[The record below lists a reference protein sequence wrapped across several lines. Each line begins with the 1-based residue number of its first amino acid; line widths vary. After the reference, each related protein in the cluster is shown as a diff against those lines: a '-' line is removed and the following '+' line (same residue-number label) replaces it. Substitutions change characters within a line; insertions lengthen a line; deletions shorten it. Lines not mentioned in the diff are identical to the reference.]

1 MKNLTIH
8 RLALG
13 VLMAFVLAFGVQS
26 VVEAQTVAVSG
37 DTAVKG
43 SATGTAVI
51 SVADISNTNTLERS
65 FTLTVTNAKDTD
77 DVQLTATDATITQI
91 KVTSAPSDPASDPD
105 DGGDPEPSPA
115 KDAIV
120 SGNTITFGGLGNKND
135 NADGTSG
142 DPNTASWTF
151 TVTYTVAQLGKYSIN
166 ADHNDANPDIE
177 AYVVR
182 SKGKAAS
189 YELDKATAADITQ
202 TPQESGTNIVVQVV
216 EGNTD
221 QPWVQVDVSIRNGK
235 LYPKGQFLSGSRIYE
250 LNDANDNGYTSLS
263 VFTDSEGKI
272 DVTVSPNRNQTATAT
287 AKISGTSG
295 DHASH
300 TVTYFYNNVTIERV
314 SGNYQHAQ
322 EGERLSQPLVVRVS
336 DGTRAVGNQR
346 VRFTASA
353 GALRSVSGS
362 DFIRETGSTEGGL
375 TISVKT
381 NSSGQA
387 RVYLTVPS
395 TAGVV
400 TVDAA
405 VAGTPPAPGTTLAQL
420 GSTNQFTVFAVERDS
435 SQLSGLTI
443 DVAPSSPVE
452 NADPNK
458 NDIWVGTTADR
469 PVEVKLTVTGGQ
481 LYLDPALQDLD
492 AISLNQSTDRPKYAT
507 TLYVS
512 TTVDGNIGTS
522 ASPVVYLKV
531 NSGVAIVKAE
541 ILRSSQ
547 DAAVREI
554 QYLAGTIEL
563 EKVSSNQRVRGALG
577 GLRSD
582 PFVVRVLIGNSP
594 ASGQVVKFTHAQID
608 GNSSLRPVPGT
619 KVFVKSTNNYT
630 LDDSATSRPASNSFP
645 VTILR
650 EETYTVANLGSPIFL
665 ETDDKGEAQV
675 YLQMGGTTAN
685 AAHTVTATLPVGSE
699 TVSFTVQPQGGT
711 IEGDLT
717 KIDVPDLRPNDD
729 KIDTL
734 AIRAENV
741 YGDRLPSVNIR
752 FTTTHGTIIYDSNHG
767 RISDNDA
774 ADDPNPSITSGQEI
788 FVKTDAYGEV
798 WVLYRRDA
806 DVSKQ
811 TVRAEIAS
819 EQGDQQYDF
828 EVNYVTFN
836 IGGTT
841 TTQTT
846 QTTQTTTTQTT
857 TTVGGPTDDDPV
869 PDEIEIVSGN
879 DGQTGTPGSE
889 LSNPF
894 VVQVVDSDGEPI
906 ENVRVYFDIDEGGG
920 SLSRRSQRTDED
932 GEAETT
938 LTLGPS
944 PGENTVTVTLDDD
957 DLDVDDVEFTATA
970 IAQPESIAIVSGNNQ
985 TGTPNRALAEAF
997 VVKVTDVNGNPVE
1010 NVTVTFRVR
1019 SGPGRFPGGTRITD
1033 TTNSRGEAESQR
1045 LFLTETAFGTVL
1057 VRAEVGGAGSVDFTV
1072 NAGDPPD
1079 AIVSVSGNN
1088 QNGAPGSKLKNPF
1101 VVEVLDEDDNPMSD
1115 VTVTF
1120 KVTAGGGKVSP
1131 ASATTD
1137 SKGLAKT
1144 TLTLGEERGNNTVV
1158 ASVAGLSRTVTF
1170 KAKASAVVLVDA
1182 ADRPPLYWIDRTNG
1196 TLHRLVGEETE
1207 DLASNMKGATNIA
1220 VDSANGY
1227 IYWIAQTGEN
1237 KGAIRRAGLNGRG
1250 AQTLKAVSSL
1260 PMGIAVD
1267 SAGGT
1272 VYWTNA
1278 RGKLLSMPVSG
1289 GKVTNVTQNLS
1300 SPGPIAL
1307 SNGVLYWGEATGSV
1321 RKMSLTA
1328 KPKKIENLATGLGEP
1343 LAIAIAKG
1351 KIYWIERGGGGSG
1364 KLQRA
1369 NTSGAPNI
1377 RQLKSFA
1384 SGVPIGLTA
1393 DSSANKLYWTKRTGK
1408 IQRSNFAGKFIKDV
1422 VTGLSHPGAIAV
1434 GTASVSTTSVTQGN
1448 QQTNTQQANN
1458 QQTNTQQTTYSMYDV
1473 NKDGAVNNKDTRL
1486 VAAAVGQSGA
1496 AITNARTDVD
1506 GSGTVDVTD
1515 LILVLG
1521 NLDDEVAAPAIDI
1534 DVKALDL
1541 DFDRVQEQVEM
1552 LLASGDRS
1560 IAAQRAL
1567 LYLQHL
1573 LASARPDETVLLA
1586 NYPNPFNPETWIP
1599 YHLAESTDV
1608 EVRIYD
1614 AQGTLVRVLTL
1625 GHQTAGYYT
1634 SRSRAAYW
1642 DGRNALG
1649 ERVASGIYF
1658 YQLQTDA
1665 ISPMRKMVIL
1675 K

>member
-13 VLMAFVLAFGVQS
+13 MLTAFVLAFSVQGIA
-26 VVEAQTVAVSG
+26 EAQTVSVSG

-51 SVADISNTNTLERS
+51 SVADISNANTLERS
-65 FTLTVTNAKDTD
+65 FTLRVTNAKDAD
-77 DVQLTATDATITQI
+77 DVALAPTNALITQI

-105 DGGDPEPSPA
+105 DGSDPEPSPA

-120 SGNTITFGGLGNKND
+120 SGNTITFGGLGTKND
-135 NADGTSG
+135 NVAGSTTG

-151 TVTYTVAQLGKYSIN
+151 KVTYTVAQLGLYSID
-166 ADHNDANPDIE
+166 ADHNDPNPDIE

-189 YELDKATAADITQ
+189 YELDKATAGDITQ
-202 TPQESGTNIVVQVV
+202 TPQESGNNIVVQVV
-216 EGNTD
+216 EGTTI
-221 QPWVQVDVSIRNGK
+221 QPWVQVDVSISGGK

-263 VFTDSEGKI
+263 VFTDDADGKI
-272 DVTVSPNRNQTATAT
+272 DVQVNPNRDQTAMVT
-287 AKISGTSG
+287 AKISGVSG

-300 TVTYFYNNVTIERV
+300 TVTYFYNDVKIERV
-314 SGNYQHAQ
+314 SGNYQHART
-322 EGERLSQPLVVRVS
+322 GDSLPQPLVVRVL
-336 DGTRAVGNQR
+336 DGSRKIRDQR
-346 VRFTASA
+346 VRFTATGGRLYATSSSD
-353 GALRSVSGS
+353 LIPNESGS
-362 DFIRETGSTEGGL
+362 AEGTTVL
-375 TISVKT
+375 SVKT
-381 NSSGQA
+381 NSSGEA
-387 RVYLTVPS
+387 KVDLRVPAA
-395 TAGVV
+395 AGVV
-400 TVDAA
+400 TVNAV
-405 VAGTPPAPGTTLAQL
+405 VAGTPPAPGTTLDEL
-420 GSTNQFTVFAVERDS
+420 GSTDQFTVFAAQRTTGTSTITASTSTPLES
-435 SQLSGLTI
+435 S
-443 DVAPSSPVE
+443 
-452 NADPNK
+452 DPNY
-458 NDIWVGTTADR
+458 NPLYFTTSTPATE
-469 PVEVKLTVTGGQ
+469 VEFTITGGQ
-481 LYLDPALQDLD
+481 LYLKPELLDLD
-492 AISLNQSTDRPKYAT
+492 GGSLGQRDDKPKY
-507 TLYVS
+507 VS
-512 TTVDGNIGTS
+512 SLKISSDVSNQIGT
-522 ASPVVYLKV
+522 AGSPILFARVT
-531 NSGVAIVKAE
+531 SGVATVTARIPG
-541 ILRSSQ
+541 SSED
-547 DAAVREI
+547 DA
-554 QYLAGTIEL
+554 
-563 EKVSSNQRVRGALG
+563 EKVIQIIAGNLDLIKVSNNQRIRGALG

-594 ASGQVVKFTHAQID
+594 ASGQIVKFTHTQASS
-608 GNSSLRPVPGT
+608 SSLRPVPGT
-619 KVFVKSTNNYT
+619 KVFVTSAGGYILDNNT
-630 LDDSATSRPASNSFP
+630 GPRPASTSVP

-650 EETYTVANLGSPIFL
+650 EETYTVDSTGQPIFV
-665 ETDDKGEAQV
+665 ETDSNGEAQV
-675 YLQMGGTTAN
+675 YLQMGTTAN
-685 AAHTVTATLPVGSE
+685 QSHTVTATLPVGSE

-717 KIDVPDLRPNDD
+717 KIDVPDLRPNND

-741 YGDRLPSVNIR
+741 YGDRLPNVNIR
-752 FTTTHGTIIYDSNHG
+752 FTTTHGTIIYNASHG
-767 RISDNDA
+767 TISDNTA
-774 ADDPNPSITSGQEI
+774 ANPPTTVVDSGQEI
-788 FVKTDAYGEV
+788 FVLTDSYGEV
-798 WVLYRRDA
+798 WVLYRRDP

-819 EQGDQQYDF
+819 EQGTQQYDF
-828 EVNYVTFN
+828 EVRYVTFN
-836 IGGTT
+836 IGSGGSTT
-841 TTQTT
+841 TPT
-846 QTTQTTTTQTT
+846 TTQTTTTQTT

-920 SLSRRSQRTDED
+920 SLSRRSQRTDAD

-1045 LFLTETAFGTVL
+1045 LFLTETAFGTVR
-1057 VRAEVGGAGSVDFTV
+1057 VTAEVGGAGSVDFTV

-1196 TLHRLVGEETE
+1196 TLHRLVAEETE

-1237 KGAIRRAGLNGRG
+1237 KGAIRRAGLNGKG

-1267 SAGGT
+1267 GAGGT

-1422 VTGLSHPGAIAV
+1422 VTGLSHPGAIAL

-1448 QQTNTQQANN
+1448 QQTNNQQANN

-1473 NKDGAVNNKDTRL
+1473 NKDGAVDNKDTRL

-1608 EVRIYD
+1608 RVNIYD
-1614 AQGTLVRVLTL
+1614 AQGTLVRALTL

-1649 ERVASGIYF
+1649 ERVASGVYF